1 MIDHIAHLN
10 SRVRCLELQ
19 AATWSG
25 LHDAWVG
32 IPPSIARKELV
43 PLVSDRLGL
52 TASVAQDVRE
62 AVDDCVLAGAPFEI
76 LPLFTALSQVLR
88 RFPAPMP
95 GVDTRVT
102 KAAIQAAREAVLN
115 ALHQSRRRAA

>member
-1 MIDHIAHLN
+1 MTDHIAHLA
-10 SRVRCLELQ
+10 SHVRCLELQ

-25 LHDAWVG
+25 LPDALVA

-43 PLVSDRLGL
+43 PLISDRLGL
-52 TASVAQDVRE
+52 TASVAQEVQE
-62 AVDDCVLAGAPFEI
+62 AVDDCVLAGVPFVI
-76 LPLFTALSQVLR
+76 LPLFTSLSQVLR
-88 RFPAPMP
+88 RFPAPMH
-95 GVDTRVT
+95 GVDTRPV

>member
-25 LHDAWVG
+25 LHDAWVA
-32 IPPSIARKELV
+32 IPPSLARRELV
-43 PLVSDRLGL
+43 PLISDRLGL
-52 TASVAQDVRE
+52 TASVAQEVQE
-62 AVDDCVLAGAPFEI
+62 AVDDCVLAGEPFEI
-76 LPLFTALSQVLR
+76 LPLFTALPQVLR

-95 GVDTRVT
+95 GVDT
-102 KAAIQAAREAVLN
+102 
-115 ALHQSRRRAA
+115 